1 MTKWTPNRIHK
12 LTIIQTHR
20 GGQGTLG
27 FQFQMYMIIWSRKGN
42 MTDKRQKISKDHK
55 ANFQLVVQLRIG
67 L

>member
-42 MTDKRQKISKDHK
+42 MTEKTKD
-55 ANFQLVVQLRIG
+55 QQRP
-67 L
+67 